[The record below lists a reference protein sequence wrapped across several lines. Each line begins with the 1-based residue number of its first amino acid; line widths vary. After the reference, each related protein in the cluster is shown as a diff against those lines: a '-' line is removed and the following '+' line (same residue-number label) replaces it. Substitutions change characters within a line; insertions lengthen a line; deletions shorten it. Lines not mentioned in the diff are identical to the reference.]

1 MAHSADSRV
10 LASWLAG
17 QDDAALSAL
26 LTQRGV
32 SPSATWADF
41 FDAAEGIQDAA
52 PLSRALAALPR
63 SLAEALVAADGGTVD
78 DPARSALI
86 TRALVAPDGTVYRA
100 VAQAIAAAPPA
111 DAVPDA
117 PTSEPEPEPA
127 DAAAERAFTA
137 AATLADILQLALTSP
152 LARIGSG
159 ALGATER
166 RRLMD
171 AGIVDDPATADQL
184 VALSSVAG
192 LTAPTDKEWLVTA
205 DGLEWLQAGTVD
217 RWHQVARR
225 LRDALPEALRT
236 AEGGWSSP
244 AEWAHAY
251 PFDAAW
257 PARAEQWRAL
267 LHRWALIGADGPSA
281 SWAAGLAEGGDA
293 DLEELRDLLPPEVD
307 RVFLQNDLTAIAP
320 GPLAPHLDMR
330 LRTMALRES
339 RAQASSYRF
348 TPDSIG
354 AAITGGETAESL
366 RDFLTALSLTGL
378 PQPLA
383 YEIERTAARHGLIK
397 VIDDPASGVT
407 LVRSDDRAVLDTL
420 AVDQALRP
428 LALMRHAEGLTSRS
442 SADAVFW
449 ALADARYPV
458 SMEDASGHT
467 RTVLRHKLAA
477 PSAAPTAS
485 PYEPLIGRLRGA
497 RESDSDAAW
506 LGRELEQAV
515 RAKALI
521 TVTVRLPDG
530 SSRDFTLEASG
541 LGGGR
546 LRGRDRSADVERTL
560 PVASIE
566 SVRAV

>member
-17 QDDAALSAL
+17 QDDAALTAL
-26 LTQRGV
+26 LTERGI

-41 FDAAEGIQDAA
+41 FDAAEGVQDAA
-52 PLSRALAALPR
+52 PLARALAALPR
-63 SLAEALVAADGGTVD
+63 PLAEALVAAQGGTVAE
-78 DPARSALI
+78 PARSALI
-86 TRALVAPDGTVYRA
+86 SRALAAPDGTVYRA
-100 VAQAIAAAPPA
+100 VVQAIAAAPPA
-111 DAVPDA
+111 ATPSEAPRPD
-117 PTSEPEPEPA
+117 PEPA

-137 AATLADILQLALTSP
+137 AATLADILQLALTTP
-152 LARIGSG
+152 LSRIGSG

-171 AGIVDDPATADQL
+171 AGIVTDAATADEL

-192 LTAPTDKEWLVTA
+192 LTAPTDKEWFVTA
-205 DGLEWLQAGTVD
+205 DGLEWLQAGTVE
-217 RWHQVARR
+217 RWDQVARR
-225 LRDALPEALRT
+225 LRDALPAALRT
-236 AEGGWSSP
+236 DDGGWSSP
-244 AEWAHAY
+244 AEWAQAY
-251 PFDAAW
+251 PFDPTW
-257 PARAEQWRAL
+257 PARAEQWRSL
-267 LHRWALIGADGPSA
+267 LHRWALIGPDGSSA
-281 SWAAGLAEGGDA
+281 PWARGLAAGGDA
-293 DLEELRDLLPPEVD
+293 DLDALRSLLPPEVD

-383 YEIERTAARHGLIK
+383 YEIERTAARHGLIR
-397 VIDDPASGVT
+397 VVEDPASGVT

-420 AVDQALRP
+420 AVDQALRS
-428 LALMRHAEGLTSRS
+428 LALMRHSEGLTSRS
-442 SADAVFW
+442 NADAVFW

-458 SMEDASGHT
+458 SMEDTSGHT

-477 PSAAPTAS
+477 PPAPPTAS

-546 LRGRDRSADVERTL
+546 LRGRDKAADVERTL

-566 SVRAV
+566 AVRAL

>member
-1 MAHSADSRV
+1 MTHSADSRV
-10 LASWLAG
+10 LATWLAG

-26 LTQRGV
+26 LSERGI
-32 SPSATWADF
+32 SPSATWEDF
-41 FDAAEGIQDAA
+41 FDAAEGVQDAA
-52 PLSRALAALPR
+52 PLTRALAALPR
-63 SLAEALVAADGGTVD
+63 PLAEALVDAQGGTVAE
-78 DPARSALI
+78 PARPALI
-86 TRALVAPDGTVYRA
+86 ARALVTPDGTVYRA
-100 VAQAIAAAPPA
+100 VAEAVAAAPLTEAPPQPA
-111 DAVPDA
+111 QPD
-117 PTSEPEPEPA
+117 PEPA

-137 AATLADILQLALTSP
+137 AATLADILQLALTTP

-171 AGIVDDPATADQL
+171 AGIVDDAVTADEL
-184 VALSSVAG
+184 VTLSSVAG
-192 LTAPTDKEWLVTA
+192 LTAPFDREWRVTT
-205 DGLEWLQAGTVD
+205 DGLQWLQAGTVD
-217 RWHQVARR
+217 RWDQVARR
-225 LRDALPEALRT
+225 LRDALPTALRT
-236 AEGGWSSP
+236 DGGGWSSP
-244 AEWAHAY
+244 TEWRRAY
-251 PFDAAW
+251 PFDPAW

-267 LHRWALIGADGPSA
+267 LHRWALIGADGASA
-281 SWAAGLAEGGDA
+281 PWAAGLAAGGDA
-293 DLEELRDLLPPEVD
+293 DLDALRELLPPEVD

-348 TPDSIG
+348 TPDTIG

-366 RDFLTALSLTGL
+366 REFLTALSLTGL

-383 YEIERTAARHGLIK
+383 YEIERTAARHGLIR
-397 VIDDPASGVT
+397 VVEDPASGVT

-428 LALMRHAEGLTSRS
+428 LALMRHTEGLTSRS
-442 SADAVFW
+442 NPDAVFW

-458 SMEDASGHT
+458 SMEDTSGHT

-477 PSAAPTAS
+477 PPPAPTAS

-546 LRGRDRSADVERTL
+546 LRGRDKAADVERTL
-560 PVASIE
+560 PVSSIQ
-566 SVRAV
+566 SVSPA